1 MRAREFKDAM
11 RSGKVLVGFQQ
22 FMPSATLT
30 EMAGIAGFDW
40 VFLCTEHGSITIG
53 SELEH
58 ITRAADAVGM
68 ASVVRV
74 THNDYPIIL
83 RCLELGAKGVMVPRV
98 KSRAEVE
105 QAVSWVKYPPVGARG
120 ICGYTRGYSYG
131 EEPVASDRVNDESL
145 VMLLIEELEAFDHLD
160 EILSVPGVDCAVFGA
175 GDLSMQ
181 LGIRQ
186 EMGTLDARALETLST
201 YRRQFGDACRRHN
214 VPVGDIIRDPAGM
227 PALLE
232 EGVTV
237 FASIPDTGLIQGA
250 MTSVVRGAR
259 QAAGRAQGGV
269 AVS

>member
-1 MRAREFKDAM
+1 MRAPEFKEAM
-11 RSGKVLVGFQQ
+11 RTGKVVVGFQQ
-22 FMPSATLT
+22 FIPSPTLT

-40 VFLCTEHGSITIG
+40 VFLCTEHGSLTIG
-53 SELEH
+53 TELEH
-58 ITRAADAVGM
+58 LTRTADAMGM

-74 THNDYPIIL
+74 TNNDYAIIM

-105 QAVSWVKYPPVGARG
+105 QAVSWVKYPPMGTRG
-120 ICGYTRGYSYG
+120 ICGYTRGYNYG
-131 EEPVASDRVNDESL
+131 EVDVNVDRVNEESV
-145 VMLLIEELEAFDHLD
+145 VMLLIEELEAFEHLD

-186 EMGTLDARALETLST
+186 EMATLDSGALDTLKS
-201 YRRQFGDACRRHN
+201 YRRRFAEACRRHG
-214 VPVGDIIRDPAGM
+214 VPVGDIIRDMAGM
-227 PALLE
+227 SALLE

-237 FASIPDTGLIQGA
+237 FSSIPDTGLIQGA
-250 MTSVVRGAR
+250 MTSVVKGAR
-259 QAAGRAQGGV
+259 QAAGLVGSGV